1 MIETVP
7 LDQGIPETGQ
17 APSLDGNHRLAGGAV
32 LPMAAFAF
40 KGGRTQRVTPLESA
54 RVTKAQGPEAEVR
67 WSARGVQREEEGRRP
82 EQSSGSDLG
91 PGQRDLWEWAGLQ
104 DALR

>member
-7 LDQGIPETGQ
+7 SDQGIPETGQ
-17 APSLDGNHRLAGGAV
+17 APSLDGNHQLAGGAV
-32 LPMAAFAF
+32 LRMAAFAF

-82 EQSSGSDLG
+82 RAEFRLR
-91 PGQRDLWEWAGLQ
+91 PGARAV
-104 DALR
+104 